1 MRIQV
6 RILSSKM
13 LILNQFEM
21 RKKGNEENSQA
32 IQNCTTMMMLMND
45 SNVQLYS
52 GRIYFRR
59 NNRVDRFIIASISL
73 LNRLN

>member
-21 RKKGNEENSQA
+21 RKKANEENSQA

-52 GRIYFRR
+52 GRIYFHR
-59 NNRVDRFIIASISL
+59 NNRVDRFIIGSISL

>member
-1 MRIQV
+1 M
-6 RILSSKM
+6 RILSPKM

-52 GRIYFRR
+52 G
-59 NNRVDRFIIASISL
+59 
-73 LNRLN
+73 